1 MRFELNET
9 ENKKLLALFEQHE
22 KNIDYLIYL
31 RDLIW
36 QEPQTDSGLFA
47 KKNSFEVRMEYI
59 RQVLE
64 NHKTDSSFIS
74 KNLPWDSQEVML
86 DTFTNNPYYQALKN
100 VSFEEDGWK
109 LETKKMKAFTLFPYD
124 EQYHYGANSILKMS
138 LGYFTKDYD
147 YPTISL
153 YDQEWMSLNPHEIR
167 TMEMPIQVAKGK
179 VLTLGLGLGYFA
191 YMAHLKEEVKE
202 VYIVEMD
209 LELIKLFQKHLL
221 PLFPYKEKIHIIKA
235 DALVY
240 INQIN
245 DRDYDFIFADLWHD
259 VSDGLPMYIKLQ
271 ERFSKFTYT
280 KRHYWIENS
289 LITYLRLLLIGVI
302 KDEYYKNKNEYD
314 EIQTTIK
321 NNLENVVLHNSYEL
335 DALLSIQGV
344 KSSALIK

>member
-1 MRFELNET
+1 MHFELNET

-22 KNIDYLIYL
+22 KNIDYLLYL

-36 QEPQTDSGLFA
+36 QKPHINSGLFA
-47 KKNSFEVRMEYI
+47 NKNSFEIRTEYI
-59 RQVLE
+59 KQVLE

-74 KNLPWDSQEVML
+74 KNLSWDTQEMIL
-86 DTFTNNPYYQALKN
+86 DTFTNKPYYQALKN
-100 VSFEEDGWK
+100 ISFEEDGWK
-109 LETKKMKAFTLFPYD
+109 LSTKKMKAFTLFPYD
-124 EQYHYGANSILKMS
+124 EQYHYGSNSILKMS

-191 YMAHLKEEVKE
+191 YMVHLKEEVKE

-240 INQIN
+240 IDQIN

-259 VSDGLPMYIKLQ
+259 VSDGLPIYIKLQ

-302 KDEYYKNKNEYD
+302 KDEYYKVENEYD
-314 EIQTTIK
+314 DIQLTIK
-321 NNLENVVLHNSYEL
+321 KYLDTFILHNSYEL
-335 DALLSIQGV
+335 DALLSIQAV
-344 KSSALIK
+344 KNSVLIK

>member
-36 QEPQTDSGLFA
+36 QEPQIDSGLFA
-47 KKNSFEVRMEYI
+47 KKNSFEIRMEYI

-191 YMAHLKEEVKE
+191 YMAHLREEVKE

-289 LITYLRLLLIGVI
+289 LIAYLRLLLIGVI
-302 KDEYYKNKNEYD
+302 KDEYYKIENEYD

-344 KSSALIK
+344 KSSVPIK